1 MNFTQRRREAESAER
16 RLRMM
21 KENGITGD
29 ILDAAIKV
37 HRKFGS
43 GMLESV
49 YERLLEA
56 ELVKR
61 GHTVERQKPVS
72 FEYEGM
78 TLEDAFRVDLFVDGR
93 IVVELK
99 AVEKMNALFLK
110 QVKTYLV
117 AMNLPLGLLINFG
130 MEKLVDGYARV
141 ANGFDD
147 TPAIPS

>member
-1 MNFTQRRREAESAER
+1 MN
-16 RLRMM
+16 
-21 KENGITGD
+21 ENEITGD

-37 HRKFGS
+37 HRKFGP

-56 ELVKR
+56 ELIKR
-61 GHTVERQKPVS
+61 GHTVERQKSVS
-72 FEYEGM
+72 FE
-78 TLEDAFRVDLFVDGR
+78 LEDAFRVDLFVDGR

-99 AVEKMNALFLK
+99 AVEKMNPLFLK

-130 MEKLVDGYARV
+130 LEKLVDGYVRV
-141 ANGFDD
+141 VNGFNEPTT
-147 TPAIPS
+147 TPT